1 VNPNEEL
8 ITSPQN
14 QHLQL
19 VRALLEQPKA
29 RRKHHAFVAEGAR
42 LLEDGLDSELPVQF
56 VLYKPE
62 HSPRVDNALR
72 LLPPTVPLMLV
83 ESRLFDHLSDTETS
97 QGVLAVFSLPTWEVN
112 TENDFLLILD
122 QVRDPG
128 NLGTI
133 LRTAEAAGVQ
143 AVLLTPGTT
152 DAWSPKVVRA
162 SMGSHFRLPIFSLDW
177 ETINTVVS
185 DFQVLHA
192 DMEGELAYWQADLCK
207 PTALLIGGE
216 ADGISQEAQRIVTGS
231 VRIPMAGE
239 NESLNAAISAG
250 ILLFEVLRQRSV

>member
-1 VNPNEEL
+1 MSPDTEL

-29 RRKHHAFVAEGAR
+29 RRKQHAFVAEGAR

-56 VLYKPE
+56 VLYKPD
-62 HSPRVDNALR
+62 HSPRVDNVLR
-72 LLPPTVPLMLV
+72 LLPKTVQLMLV

-97 QGVLAVFSLPTWEVN
+97 QGVLAVFSLPTWEIN

-143 AVLLTPGTT
+143 AVILTPGTT

-162 SMGSHFRLPIFSLDW
+162 SMGSHFRLPIFNLDW
-177 ETINTVVS
+177 DTINTIVS
-185 DFQVLHA
+185 GFQVLHA
-192 DMEGELAYWQADLCK
+192 DMQGELAYWQANLCK
-207 PTALLIGGE
+207 PTALLIGSE
-216 ADGISQEAQRIVTGS
+216 AEGISPEGQLIVTGS
-231 VRIPMAGE
+231 VRIPMAGG

-250 ILLFEVLRQRSV
+250 VLLFEVLRQRST

>member
-1 VNPNEEL
+1 VKLETEL
-8 ITSPQN
+8 ISSPQN

-19 VRALLEQPKA
+19 VRLLMEQPKA
-29 RRKHHAFVAEGAR
+29 RLKHLAFVAEGAR
-42 LLEDGLDSELPVQF
+42 LLEDGLDSEYPVQF

-62 HSPRVDNALR
+62 HSSRVDNVLR
-72 LLPPTVPLMLV
+72 LLPPSVPLLLV
-83 ESRLFDHLSDTETS
+83 ESRVFDRLSDTETS
-97 QGVLAVFSLPTWEVN
+97 QGMLAVFSIPKLKLDVN
-112 TENDFLLILD
+112 NDFILILD

-143 AVLLTPGTT
+143 AVLLSPGTT

-162 SMGSHFRLPIFSLDW
+162 GMGSHFRLPIFNLDW
-177 ETINTVVS
+177 QEITSATRS
-185 DFQVLHA
+185 FQVLEA
-192 DMEGELAYWQADLCK
+192 DMDGELEYWQADLCK

-216 ADGISQEAQRIVTGS
+216 SEGISRQGQQIVTGS
-231 VRIPMAGE
+231 VRIPMAGG

-250 ILLFEVLRQRSV
+250 ILLFEVLRQRST